1 MTVSVGSEEMACV
14 ELVEL
19 VTAYF
24 EDSLSPDDR
33 TRFDAHLAACGPCR
47 NYMEQFRM
55 TLALTG
61 RLVVDD
67 VPAAERAAALEAFR
81 DWRGEIGR

>member
-1 MTVSVGSEEMACV
+1 MATSTGSEEEMACV

-24 EDSLSPDDR
+24 EDALSPVDR
-33 TRFDAHLAACGPCR
+33 HRFEEHLAACGPCR

-55 TLALTG
+55 TLNLAG
-61 RLVVDD
+61 RLAVEDLSQQD
-67 VPAAERAAALEAFR
+67 RAAFLEAFR
-81 DWRGEIGR
+81 DWRG